1 MPSKPN
7 DTSATP
13 EEHFRALLNSCLHER
28 HTEHKVNFVNLR
40 RTSVVC
46 KDQTRNTPSQCL
58 EPTDIWLEKYK
69 PGKLRRK
76 RVDVYAGMAG
86 FSQR

>member
-1 MPSKPN
+1 MVRQLTIDLPALADTDSDSIHKPVTLSVSVN
-7 DTSATP
+7 HLPPVGDASVSTP
-13 EEHFRALLNSCLHER
+13 TQF
-28 HTEHKVNFVNLR
+28 
-40 RTSVVC
+40 
-46 KDQTRNTPSQCL
+46 L

-86 FSQR
+86 FS